1 MWLLRL
7 MADRGLALLDAGTLL
22 MVIEERGELRVAA
35 ASGEGTPRVR
45 IMPVE
50 GSALGALYRAGEP
63 VALDRPRGQEAAWLH
78 ELGIEARAVLVEPLS
93 MEGQGGGMVIALR
106 SDGGFRNPDRQA
118 LNAFATSVSQR
129 LVAERSVEIE
139 RLRYGMEAR
148 ERERTRWAR
157 EIHDETIQGLGA
169 LRLKLANA
177 RDVDERAALSAAV
190 EAVLEG
196 LGDEI
201 DGLRHLITELRPAAL
216 DDLGLAAALEAL
228 ARRMQAIDGLDV
240 RTEIDLGPESA
251 QRRLDPELESTIY
264 RVVQEALTNV
274 SRHAQATHALVSV
287 SERDGMVRA
296 SVTDD
301 GKGLPNSERLGP
313 RGDGLE
319 GGFGM
324 SGMRERAELVGGEL
338 ELVPAPGRGTVMRLS
353 VPLDGTTRGG
363 ARARCT
369 ALRAPR
375 PRASSAGSLPCG
387 GRLLLVHQPQLP
399 RVGGDLRARGETEL
413 LYRARA
419 IGLDRALGH
428 VQLLG
433 DLGVGVPVGDQPDH
447 LALALG
453 QRDAVGGIVLAGGHQ
468 RAEPR
473 VQIVAPRNRQAE
485 GLEQLRRLGL
495 LQHVAARPRPQRLAG
510 VLGVLAHR
518 QDRDRERRMSDEAL
532 WQRREARAARHRQVE
547 REQVRLVLAHRAD
560 RGRDVGG
567 FVEDPKLSRL
577 PLEHGADAVAH
588 DPVVIGD
595 DHVDRSIHPWRA
607 VLHLAHT
614 VAPGRDN
621 PWIRATG
628 SRPRT
633 LWDYTDLPFW
643 DDTIGTTGPTDKR
656 L

>member
-1 MWLLRL
+1 LWLLRL

-78 ELGIEARAVLVEPLS
+78 ELGLEARSVLVEPLS

-177 RDVDERAALSAAV
+177 RDADERAALSAAV

-251 QRRLDPELESTIY
+251 ERRLDPELESTIY

-287 SERDGMVRA
+287 SERDGIVRA

-301 GKGLPNSERLGP
+301 GRGLPNSERLGP

-353 VPLDGTTRGG
+353 VPLEG
-363 ARARCT
+363 
-369 ALRAPR
+369 R
-375 PRASSAGSLPCG
+375 P
-387 GRLLLVHQPQLP
+387 
-399 RVGGDLRARGETEL
+399 
-413 LYRARA
+413 
-419 IGLDRALGH
+419 
-428 VQLLG
+428 
-433 DLGVGVPVGDQPDH
+433 
-447 LALALG
+447 
-453 QRDAVGGIVLAGGHQ
+453 AV
-468 RAEPR
+468 EPE
-473 VQIVAPRNRQAE
+473 QAA
-485 GLEQLRRLGL
+485 
-495 LQHVAARPRPQRLAG
+495 QH
-510 VLGVLAHR
+510 
-518 QDRDRERRMSDEAL
+518 
-532 WQRREARAARHRQVE
+532 
-547 REQVRLVLAHRAD
+547 
-560 RGRDVGG
+560 
-567 FVEDPKLSRL
+567 
-577 PLEHGADAVAH
+577 
-588 DPVVIGD
+588 
-595 DHVDRSIHPWRA
+595 
-607 VLHLAHT
+607 
-614 VAPGRDN
+614 
-621 PWIRATG
+621 
-628 SRPRT
+628 
-633 LWDYTDLPFW
+633 
-643 DDTIGTTGPTDKR
+643 
-656 L
+656 